1 MVHIC
6 TIFALA
12 VWKGLRGVRRLVSS
26 SYNIFELVPA
36 FLYLV

>member
-12 VWKGLRGVRRLVSS
+12 VWKGLKAMSHLTKPQKVLTIYGHMTS
-26 SYNIFELVPA
+26 NDI
-36 FLYLV
+36 